1 MYNRSKVKLMPILIS
16 GIGILLVGGAIFYLS
31 SPANKAEASISL
43 LPKDRSVINLGKTVY
58 AENCASCHGVALE
71 GQANWRQR
79 DSDGYM
85 PAPPHDETGHTWH
98 HSDSYLFLMTKYGI
112 EKMIGRKYPNNMP
125 AYEDKLTD
133 DKIISVLSYIKS
145 TWPSRIQRQHDQ
157 INARSKVQ

>member
-71 GQANWRQR
+71 GQADCQFTN
-79 DSDGYM
+79 
-85 PAPPHDETGHTWH
+85 
-98 HSDSYLFLMTKYGI
+98 
-112 EKMIGRKYPNNMP
+112 
-125 AYEDKLTD
+125 
-133 DKIISVLSYIKS
+133 
-145 TWPSRIQRQHDQ
+145 
-157 INARSKVQ
+157 

>member
-1 MYNRSKVKLMPILIS
+1 ML
-16 GIGILLVGGAIFYLS
+16 YLS
-31 SPANKAEASISL
+31 PAAKKADASVYL
-43 LPKDRSVINLGKTVY
+43 LPKDRSVTNSGKLVY

-79 DSDGYM
+79 DPDGYL

-98 HSDSYLFLMTKYGI
+98 HADPYLFLMTKYGI

-125 AYEDKLTD
+125 AFKGKLTD
-133 DKIISVLSYIKS
+133 EEIIAALSFIKS

-157 INARSKVQ
+157 INARAMTR